1 MNRQIYIHFVFIVSF
16 LSCHN
21 LTADHNTNHLFK
33 ADGFNGALT
42 LYFKHKRGAPT
53 TFGTDNDGY
62 QYFQAC
68 WQTNAFLIFQTPP
81 KKEIPIDL
89 ARFQLTQK
97 FPAYSSCNNN
107 IWVYFSGGLQRYN
120 SELNDKMG
128 DSVLGDGKLR
138 LYEILTLGLRGVD
151 PKMIDWSKTNLQFN
165 INTNNNIMASLVL
178 NEDIPSQLNISYN
191 GYSHC
196 TVFDISS
203 FDPKLKLPLLANSY
217 SLNKE
222 NPKETGSYEILAYQI
237 LKKPFEEVFFD
248 FDFHIKGQK
257 RIQSTNIHEMTYLD
271 NIPYNKTKDG
281 MKAITDISPKEGTNR
296 MLLILFLLVF
306 TSSIFFFLA
315 YNKK

>member
-53 TFGTDNDGY
+53 TFGTDN
-62 QYFQAC
+62 
-68 WQTNAFLIFQTPP
+68 
-81 KKEIPIDL
+81 
-89 ARFQLTQK
+89 
-97 FPAYSSCNNN
+97 NN

-120 SELNDKMG
+120 SELNDKIG

-203 FDPKLKLPLLANSY
+203 FDPKLKLPLLANS
-217 SLNKE
+217 
-222 NPKETGSYEILAYQI
+222 
-237 LKKPFEEVFFD
+237 
-248 FDFHIKGQK
+248 
-257 RIQSTNIHEMTYLD
+257 
-271 NIPYNKTKDG
+271 
-281 MKAITDISPKEGTNR
+281 
-296 MLLILFLLVF
+296 
-306 TSSIFFFLA
+306 
-315 YNKK
+315 

>member
-1 MNRQIYIHFVFIVSF
+1 
-16 LSCHN
+16 
-21 LTADHNTNHLFK
+21 
-33 ADGFNGALT
+33 
-42 LYFKHKRGAPT
+42 
-53 TFGTDNDGY
+53 
-62 QYFQAC
+62 
-68 WQTNAFLIFQTPP
+68 
-81 KKEIPIDL
+81 
-89 ARFQLTQK
+89 
-97 FPAYSSCNNN
+97 
-107 IWVYFSGGLQRYN
+107 
-120 SELNDKMG
+120 
-128 DSVLGDGKLR
+128 
-138 LYEILTLGLRGVD
+138 
-151 PKMIDWSKTNLQFN
+151 
-165 INTNNNIMASLVL
+165 MASLVL

-203 FDPKLKLPLLANSY
+203 CYPKLKLPLLANSY